1 MCRVVLKMEREC
13 WASLYTQHCGGSK
26 GTAHQMLKKNWTISL
41 FAHII
46 IAQNY
51 ANFVCIILIF
61 LDVPEET
68 IFYQLYKLGF
78 LSVIT

>member
-1 MCRVVLKMEREC
+1 MEREC
-13 WASLYTQHCGGSK
+13 WASLYTHIVEGLRELHIKC
-26 GTAHQMLKKNWTISL
+26 KKNWTISL

-46 IAQNY
+46 IAQNF
-51 ANFVCIILIF
+51 ANFVYIILIF